1 MEYFPP
7 GVVFPNERER
17 RAMLTQEEAKTLE
30 TLMGHQE
37 VVFRICLGFSRN
49 PSDAEDLAQDVYL
62 KAFRKIATIRNPNS
76 HKEWLFRVARNVCL
90 DYQKKTRKVRLF
102 PSRDEN
108 LEASVRDEILEDPD
122 EDGDRLKKLKR
133 AVARLPRK
141 QKEVLVLRE
150 YGHFSY
156 QELARTLQIKEGTVM
171 SRLNRAR
178 RAVLKLMKE
187 DADGK
192 A

>member
-37 VVFRICLGFSRN
+37 AVFRICLGFSRN

>member
-1 MEYFPP
+1 
-7 GVVFPNERER
+7 
-17 RAMLTQEEAKTLE
+17 MLTEDEAKTFE
-30 TLMGHQE
+30 DLMGHQE
-37 VVFRICLGFSRN
+37 AVFRICLGFSRN

-62 KAFRKIATIRNPNS
+62 KAFRKIGTIRNPNS
-76 HKEWLFRVARNVCL
+76 HREWLFRVARNVCL
-90 DYQKKTRKVRLF
+90 DHLKKTRKVRLF

-108 LEASVRDEILEDPD
+108 LEVSVSDGFLEGPAG
-122 EDGDRLKKLKR
+122 DGDRLQRLKR

-150 YGHFSY
+150 YGHLSY
-156 QELARTLQIKEGTVM
+156 QELARTLRIKEGTVM

-178 RAVLKLMKE
+178 RAVVKLMKE